1 MCQKIL
7 ENLPSMTAEERMQL
21 RQNCLRAK
29 QRSRDTLV
37 VQEAKRVLAELDA
50 LERRELSFLVK
61 LPAERRI
68 EYAFRRLPASEHER
82 RLIRQLH
89 EHQGNPGRLTAAWTA
104 IETIRWKHYVA
115 DMCRSRRHLLAVAS
129 EPEPVLEEADWADR
143 LVDTND
149 EGHSIRLKPEATLAF
164 TRLGY
169 LSPRHANDCFVQ
181 PNSVALAGD

>member
-7 ENLPSMTAEERMQL
+7 EKLPSMTAEERMQL

-68 EYAFRRLPASEHER
+68 EYAFRRLPASERER
-82 RLIRQLH
+82 RAIRLLH
-89 EHQGNPGRLTAAWTA
+89 EQGNPSPLSAAWTE
-104 IETIRWKHYVA
+104 IETSSWKRYVA
-115 DMCRSRRHLLAVAS
+115 DMCRSRRHLLTVAS
-129 EPEPVLEEADWADR
+129 EPEPVCEEADWADR
-143 LVDTND
+143 LIDID
-149 EGHSIRLKPEATLAF
+149 DDAHSIRLKPEATAAF
-164 TRLGY
+164 ARLGY
-169 LSPRHANDCFVQ
+169 LSPRHANDSSVQ
-181 PNSVALAGD
+181 PDGIASAGD

>member
-68 EYAFRRLPASEHER
+68 EYAFRQRCRPANTS
-82 RLIRQLH
+82 
-89 EHQGNPGRLTAAWTA
+89 GG
-104 IETIRWKHYVA
+104 
-115 DMCRSRRHLLAVAS
+115 SSAS
-129 EPEPVLEEADWADR
+129 Y
-143 LVDTND
+143 T
-149 EGHSIRLKPEATLAF
+149 SIRATPA
-164 TRLGY
+164 
-169 LSPRHANDCFVQ
+169 A
-181 PNSVALAGD
+181 

>member
-7 ENLPSMTAEERMQL
+7 EKLPSVTAEERMQL

-29 QRSRDTLV
+29 QRSRDTLI

-82 RLIRQLH
+82 RVIRLLH
-89 EHQGNPGRLTAAWTA
+89 EHQGNSSRLTAAWTE
-104 IETIRWKHYVA
+104 IEAIRWKHHVA
-115 DMCRSRRHLLAVAS
+115 VMCQSRRHLLAVAS
-129 EPEPVLEEADWADR
+129 EPEPVCQEADWADR
-143 LVDTND
+143 LIDID
-149 EGHSIRLKPEATLAF
+149 DDGHSIRLKSEATAAF

-181 PNSVALAGD
+181 PNCVALAGD